1 MEFMGVVGAADKN
14 SMKLNEQQIKKLK
27 STKRN
32 IDKLNKTIDFLL
44 EEAYNT
50 LGVDYTSDSYQRDWI
65 FDLLMNDGDFEV
77 CLKNAGFEL

>member
-1 MEFMGVVGAADKN
+1 MRPPLKDKQTVFV
-14 SMKLNEQQIKKLK
+14 KKALNEQQIKKLK

-32 IDKLNKTIDFLL
+32 IDKLNKSIDLLL